1 MVIYN
6 RSSGHFL
13 LLFISSLLQE
23 VALSSLGLVF
33 GRVVSQLDACLFLF
47 CFVLFCYCYISF
59 TYSLFVCFCLSS
71 QDKSDSDTEKVK
83 STVMLS
89 YGYTVLY
96 APPG

>member
-1 MVIYN
+1 MKIIIHN
-6 RSSGHFL
+6 RSSVFFFFL
-13 LLFISSLLQE
+13 IPSLPQE

-47 CFVLFCYCYISF
+47 CFVIVMFLLLIV
-59 TYSLFVCFCLSS
+59 FVCFCFSP

-83 STVMLS
+83 STVMLC